1 MRIKEPSLKYQLI
14 PIHPQDCC
22 QLLCAWCGEVHGEPA
37 RGGIGAPHCELH
49 RQRQDWGGP
58 TEHADPWQ
66 QDDEA
71 ARVDEALP
79 SGRRESEHVAGEP
92 VRNGGRPWWC
102 WGEGGSPHRAR
113 HPDPPSKNS
122 QTAWGPRCNHTR
134 RGQLQ
139 MSITINLKTDLF
151 IISIKITVFINTSL
165 KIVIRCEVG
174 GAQ

>member
-1 MRIKEPSLKYQLI
+1 M
-14 PIHPQDCC
+14 
-22 QLLCAWCGEVHGEPA
+22 G
-37 RGGIGAPHCELH
+37 
-49 RQRQDWGGP
+49 
-58 TEHADPWQ
+58 
-66 QDDEA
+66 A

-92 VRNGGRPWWC
+92 VRNRGRPWWR
-102 WGEGGSPHRAR
+102 WGEGGSPHRTR
-113 HPDPPSKNS
+113 YPDPPSKNS

-139 MSITINLKTDLF
+139 MSITINLKTNSF